1 MLLLNS
7 KHANRIIRGYKM
19 NRYQNKEFNDIIS
32 HISNNEEF
40 LKLKKIKHHGITRYD
55 HSMRVA
61 YYSYKVTKL
70 LHLDYKE
77 TTEAALLHDFFQ
89 EEVADKNFVARL
101 RKHPK
106 CALKNATNNFD
117 LSEKQMDIIKSHM
130 FPITFTPPK
139 YLESWIVDVVDDI
152 SAIQERRTVIK
163 QHAKVVGTFLL
174 VLLLNC

>member
-1 MLLLNS
+1 MKIKKQVEFDN
-7 KHANRIIRGYKM
+7 IIR
-19 NRYQNKEFNDIIS
+19 DILK
-32 HISNNEEF
+32 NEEVIS
-40 LKLKKIKHHGITRYD
+40 LRYEYHHGISRLD
-55 HSMRVA
+55 HSLNVA
-61 YYSYKVTKL
+61 RLTYNISKLFKIKTYK
-70 LHLDYKE
+70 D
-77 TTEAALLHDFFQ
+77 TTRAALLHDFFQ

-152 SAIQERRTVIK
+152 SAIQERGTVIK

>member
-7 KHANRIIRGYKM
+7 KYTNRIIRGHKM

-32 HISNNEEF
+32 HISNNKDF
-40 LKLKKIKHHGITRYD
+40 LKLKSIKHHGITRYD
-55 HSMRVA
+55 HSIRVA
-61 YYSYKVTKL
+61 YYSYKITKL

-89 EEVADKNFVARL
+89 EEVAGKNFVARL

-106 CALKNATNNFD
+106 CALKNATDNFD

-130 FPITFTPPK
+130 FPIAFTPPK
-139 YLESWIVDVVDDI
+139 YIESWIVDGVDDI
-152 SAIQERRTVIK
+152 SAIQERGAVIK
-163 QHAKVVGTFLL
+163 QQAKVVGTFLL
-174 VLLLNC
+174 VLLFNY